1 MVLHP
6 LHFPGLSGW
15 RFSRGY
21 RRSTQLWLWRQLQN
35 YGYILIALVGA
46 LLVIGIRQLGGLQGL
61 ELRLFDSRIGH
72 SATDVAPSEVIVVGI
87 NEADIKHHN
96 QWPLSDATVAELL
109 ERLQTYQPAAIGL
122 DIYRDIEH
130 PPGRDRLDR
139 QLAAENIYGVYDV
152 GLDPARS
159 TPAPRGMDPER
170 TGFADFV
177 TDTDGVI
184 RRNFLFAA
192 LGSDNYYAFGL
203 RLSLHVLRA
212 RYGPEI
218 FDKNLEGLTIVGQFF
233 PTLAPDTGGYQNQD
247 TAGYQVMFQYR
258 AKNSAIPM
266 VSLTDVL
273 SGEIKPEWFRN
284 KVILVGTVAPSIKD
298 TFFTSLNAQTKSVA
312 KTPGVILHAHV
323 VSQILS
329 VVEGDYRLI
338 WTWTQWQESL
348 WIGGWCLIGAVLVWY
363 TQRFLRL
370 IISSAIALSILVA
383 TGWVLFFYGGWIP
396 VVPPALGFAIV
407 VSSTIAYQIFYRTF
421 YDSLTSLP
429 NRLSSLRHLQQRLNE
444 RSVSSSMVALLLI
457 DLDVFKSVNESLGM
471 DVADQLL
478 QIVAER
484 LVQQMPGA
492 LVARV
497 GGDKFAVILPSVSQV
512 QDAEDITH
520 HLQTTLMNSIYIHGQ
535 LVRTTISIGIALH
548 QKGLRYRAHELLQDA
563 HRALGRAKNLGRDRY
578 AIFDETM
585 RTHSISQFQLEMEL
599 RHAGDNKQF
608 RLYYQPIIELASGK
622 IAGFEALIRWLHPER
637 GTVPPN
643 DFISIAEDTGMI
655 LPMGDWVLNEACHQ
669 VRQWQQQ
676 FPQSHPIFIGV
687 NLSSCQF
694 VRQDLST
701 TIAATIQRHQ
711 IDPSRLKLELTESV
725 AMEDVDAA
733 IQQLT
738 RLQQKGLYIS
748 LDDFGTGYSSLSYLH
763 RLPINSLKIDKSF
776 VDRMESIRENADIV
790 ETIVSLGH
798 RLKLDIIAEG
808 VETSTQAYLLKQL
821 ECEYAQGY
829 YFAKPLPRDQ
839 ATHLLV
845 QNKRWRIDD

>member
-1 MVLHP
+1 MHP
-6 LHFPGLSGW
+6 LHFPILSGL
-15 RFSRGY
+15 RPGRGY
-21 RRSTQLWLWRQLQN
+21 RRSLRFAQLWLWRKLQN

-46 LLVIGIRQLGGLQGL
+46 LIIIGIRQIGGLQGL
-61 ELRLFDSRIGH
+61 ELRLFDSRVRH
-72 SATDVAPSEVIVVGI
+72 FVTDVAPSEVIVVGV
-87 NEADIKHHN
+87 NEADINYYN

-139 QLAAENIYGVYDV
+139 QLAAENVYGVYDV
-152 GLDPARS
+152 GLDPKRS
-159 TPAPRGMDPER
+159 TPAPKGMDPER
-170 TGFADFV
+170 IGFADFV
-177 TDTDGVI
+177 SDIDGVI
-184 RRNFLFAA
+184 RRNFLFAS
-192 LGSDNYYAFGL
+192 LGSDRHYYAFGL
-203 RLSLHVLRA
+203 QLSLHVLRD
-212 RYGPEI
+212 RYGSEI
-218 FDKNLEGLTIVGQFF
+218 FDKNLEGLTIAGRFF
-233 PTLAPDTGGYQNQD
+233 PTLTPNTGGYQNED
-247 TAGYQVMFQYR
+247 TTGYQVMFQYR
-258 AKNSAIPM
+258 ARAIPT

-273 SGEIKPEWFRN
+273 SGEINPERFRH
-284 KVILVGTVAPSIKD
+284 KVVLVGTVAPSIKD

-329 VVEGDYRLI
+329 VVDGDYPLI
-338 WTWTQWQESL
+338 WTWGQWQENL
-348 WIGGWCLIGAVLVWY
+348 WIGIWCLIGAVLVWH
-363 TQRFLRL
+363 TQRLLLL
-370 IISSAIALSILVA
+370 IVNSAIALSILAA

-396 VVPPALGFAIV
+396 VVPPILGFAIV
-407 VSSTIAYQIFYRTF
+407 VSSAVAYQAFYRTF
-421 YDSLTSLP
+421 YDQLTSLP

-444 RSVSSSMVALLLI
+444 RSARNPLVALLLI

-471 DVADQLL
+471 DVANRLL

-512 QDAEDITH
+512 QDAEDITN
-520 HLQTTLMNSIYIHGQ
+520 HLQTTLMDSIYIHGQ

-548 QKGLRYRAHELLQDA
+548 QKGLRYQAHDLLQDA

-585 RTHSISQFQLEMEL
+585 RTHSVSRFQLEMEL
-599 RHAGDNKQF
+599 RHAEDNKQF

-655 LPMGDWVLNEACHQ
+655 LPMGDWILNEACHQ

-676 FPQSHPIFIGV
+676 FTHSHPIFIGV

-694 VRQDLST
+694 IRQDLAT

-711 IDPSRLKLELTESV
+711 IDPSGLKLELTESV
-725 AMEDVDAA
+725 AMEDVDVA

-808 VETSTQAYLLKQL
+808 VETSAQAHLLKQL

-839 ATHLLV
+839 ATHLLT

>member
-1 MVLHP
+1 MHP
-6 LHFPGLSGW
+6 LHFPILSGLCLG
-15 RFSRGY
+15 RGY
-21 RRSTQLWLWRQLQN
+21 RRSLRSAQLWLWRQLPN

-46 LLVIGIRQLGGLQGL
+46 LLVIGIRQLGWLQGL
-61 ELRLFDSRIGH
+61 ELRLFDSRVRH
-72 SATDVAPSEVIVVGI
+72 AVTNVVPSEVIVVGV
-87 NEADIKHHN
+87 NEADINYYN

-130 PPGRDRLDR
+130 PPGRDHLDR

-152 GLDPARS
+152 GLDPTRS
-159 TPAPRGMDPER
+159 ASAPEGMDPER
-170 TGFADFV
+170 IGFADFV
-177 TDTDGVI
+177 SDIDGVI
-184 RRNFLFAA
+184 RRNFLFAS
-192 LGSDNYYAFGL
+192 LGSDNYYGFGL
-203 RLSLHVLRA
+203 QLSLHVLRE

-218 FDKNLEGLTIVGQFF
+218 FDKNLEGLTIAGRFF
-233 PTLAPDTGGYQNQD
+233 PTLAPNTGGYQNED

-258 AKNSAIPM
+258 ASAVPT

-273 SGEIKPEWFRN
+273 SGEINPEWVRN
-284 KVILVGTVAPSIKD
+284 KVVLVGTVAPSIKD

-329 VVEGDYRLI
+329 VVEGEYPLI
-338 WTWTQWQESL
+338 WTWAQQQESL
-348 WIGGWCLIGAVLVWY
+348 WIGIWCLIGAVLVWY
-363 TQRFLRL
+363 AQRFLLL
-370 IISSAIALSILVA
+370 IINSAISLLILVT
-383 TGWVLFFYGGWIP
+383 TGWVLFFYEGWIP

-407 VSSTIAYQIFYRTF
+407 VSSTIAYQVFYRTF
-421 YDSLTSLP
+421 YDQLTSLP

-444 RSVSSSMVALLLI
+444 RSARSSVVALLLI
-457 DLDVFKSVNESLGM
+457 DLDVFQSVNESLGM
-471 DVADQLL
+471 DVADRLL
-478 QIVAER
+478 QIVAGR
-484 LVQQMPGA
+484 LVQQMPEA

-497 GGDKFAVILPSVSQV
+497 GGDKFTVILPSVSQI
-512 QDAEDITH
+512 QDAEDITN
-520 HLQTTLMNSIYIHGQ
+520 HLQTTLMDSIYIHGQ

-548 QKGLRYRAHELLQDA
+548 QKGLRYQAHEFLQDA
-563 HRALGRAKNLGRDRY
+563 HRALERAKNLGRDRY

-585 RTHSISQFQLEMEL
+585 RTQSVSRFQLEMEL

-643 DFISIAEDTGMI
+643 DFISIAEETGMI

-676 FPQSHPIFIGV
+676 FPQPHPIFIGV

-694 VRQDLST
+694 IQQDLAT

-711 IDPSRLKLELTESV
+711 IDPSGLKLELTESV

-798 RLKLDIIAEG
+798 RLRLDIIAEG
-808 VETSTQAYLLKQL
+808 VETLTQAHLLKQL